1 MAEIKQLFSIFSKP
15 GIQRDGTEL
24 DRDFYT
30 DGQWVRF
37 QRGRPKKMGGYQM
50 ITDQLSGPV
59 RNMRVWSREDL
70 NAIYSFSPYGIEQLL
85 VDNNGL
91 GSSVT
96 DLSPAGWVINQNV
109 VWSVDTQYDDAVG
122 SQGTVVL
129 AHASSSAVNIDDTT
143 ASKPYLAIAG
153 TTTQFAQIL
162 DAPAISGGIFSVA
175 PYTFVHGSDGFFA
188 WSDVNLPQ
196 TWFSSAAPIGDAGA
210 DRITG
215 AKIVKGLPLRSGSGP
230 AALLWSLDSVIRM
243 DYTGGQAIFR
253 FTHLTTQSSVLAQN
267 SIIDYD
273 GAYFWMG
280 VDRFLASDGSQVREL
295 PNQMNINWVYDNINF
310 AARQKVFAIK
320 IPRYGEIWWLYPHGD
335 ATECNRAVIYNVREQ
350 TWYDTAINRGS
361 GFYSQVLQFPVMGS
375 SVPRDSSRL
384 LNLSAIVGTFS
395 VGDKVY
401 DSDTGAV
408 GSIVIAG
415 TNFIRV
421 SKVEGPDFVVGGIV
435 NQTSGGTAIIVEVRP
450 LYAAYVH
457 EKGNDLIEGDQVIP
471 IESHFT
477 TSDFGYPTG
486 GPQPNQVEGLNRWA
500 RLIRVEPDFIQQGEM
515 TLFVHGREFANSP
528 DKESAGYNFTNETER
543 IDMREQRREILLTFM
558 SNTAGGHYESG
569 RTILHMEP
577 GDVRS

>member
-1 MAEIKQLFSIFSKP
+1 MAEIKQVFSILSKP

-37 QRGRPKKMGGYQM
+37 QRGRAKKMGGCQM
-50 ITDQLSGPV
+50 ITDQLSGPI

-70 NAIYSFSPYGIEQLL
+70 NAVYSFSPYGVEQLL
-85 VDNNGL
+85 IDNNGL

-96 DLSPAGWVINQNV
+96 DLSPPGWVVNQNV
-109 VWSVDTQYDDAVG
+109 VWSVDTQYDDAV
-122 SQGTVVL
+122 SSLGTVVL

-143 ASKPYLAIAG
+143 ASKPYLALAG
-153 TTTQFAQIL
+153 STTQFTQIA

-196 TWFSSAAPIGDAGA
+196 TWYTSAAPIGDAGA

-230 AALLWSLDSVIRM
+230 AAVLWSLDSVLRM
-243 DYTGGQAIFR
+243 DYTGGQSIFR
-253 FTHLTTQSSVLAQN
+253 FTHLSTQSSVLAQN
-267 SIIDYD
+267 SIVDYD

-280 VDRFLASDGSQVREL
+280 VDRFMASDGSQVREL
-295 PNQMNINWVYDNINF
+295 PNQMNINWVYDNLNY
-310 AARQKVFAIK
+310 AARQKVFAVK
-320 IPRYGEIWWLYPHGD
+320 VPRFGEIWWLFPYGD
-335 ATECNRAVIYNVREQ
+335 SQECNRAVIYNVREQ
-350 TWYDTAINRGS
+350 TWYDNSINRGS
-361 GFYSQVLQFPVMGS
+361 GFYSQVFNFPVMGAS
-375 SVPRDSSRL
+375 TPRQDSRL
-384 LNLSAIVGTFS
+384 LNLAAVVGTFS

-408 GSIVIAG
+408 GTIIISG

-421 SKVEGPDFVVGGIV
+421 SKVDGPDFITGGIV
-435 NQTSGGTAIIVEVRP
+435 NQTSGGTAVIVEVRP
-450 LYAAYVH
+450 LYGAYVH
-457 EKGNDLIEGDQVIP
+457 EKGNDLVEGDLVTP
-471 IESHFT
+471 IESYFI

-515 TLFVHGREFANSP
+515 TLFVRGKEFANSP
-528 DKESAGYNFTNETER
+528 DKESIGYNFTSETER
-543 IDMREQRREILLTFM
+543 IDMREQRREITLKFV
-558 SNTAGGHYESG
+558 SNTVGGHYEIG

-577 GDVRS
+577 GDVRN